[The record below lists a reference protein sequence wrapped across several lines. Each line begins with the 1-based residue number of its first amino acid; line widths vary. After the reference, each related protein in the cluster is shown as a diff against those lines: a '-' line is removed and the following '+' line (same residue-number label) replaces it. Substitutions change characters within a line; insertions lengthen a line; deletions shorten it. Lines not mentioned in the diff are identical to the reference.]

1 MASHKPLSLT
11 DVALIADT
19 IFLLVRVVLAFVAHR
34 RHSNSTR
41 RPHVLEADAS
51 YLSQLLFLWI
61 WPLLSRGYAQQSIT
75 TKDLPPLHPTDATA
89 TLVAAFRRHW
99 AQFPAHSLPR
109 HLHAVCWRT
118 FYHSAALM
126 LVVTAANIANP
137 LLLHGLLQALTS
149 PSVDAGHAAG
159 LAALWCVA
167 LVVNCV
173 FVHQF
178 WSVAVRCGMHT
189 RSILQQFVFEKA
201 LTVSHIAGH
210 VHALLAVDATRICD
224 NYVVCFVHWDT
235 WSAVVTL
242 SVCVYFLFDLLSYSA
257 LVWLIVT
264 LLYAPCAAFFGRRI
278 QIHSAAH
285 QHRRDAR
292 TSVFTQMLRGV
303 LTMKANAYDAWC
315 EGRLD
320 AARRRELE
328 ALQWKAIHGTF
339 NTSVLVVAQVIAP
352 MASFVVFVHVQGG
365 RLDAATA
372 FSALAW
378 FSTAASPLLRLP
390 KGLTT
395 VVDATVS
402 LNRLEAF
409 FRSSERRDGLAS
421 RPSSSVVSTHLYY
434 AIELKSVTCSWNV
447 TTFNTE
453 DGHDGDNTNNHHV
466 QRRQLFAELTLVVP
480 KGQFVVCCGPVGCGK
495 SSFLDLCVQM
505 LPVSAGQVLVHG
517 TVAYCPQTPWIQN
530 TSVRDN
536 ILFGLPMDR
545 MWYKMTL
552 HMCALDDDL
561 ALWPHG
567 DATVAGDQGARAI
580 YSRRNI
586 LLLDNVLASLD
597 SHVGDH
603 IFTRCLCSPALMYMT
618 KVVVTNQPA
627 FIAHAAVDRVLC
639 FEHANDSAMRGDF
652 TVQSLAPPVF
662 KRSEGASIDS
672 TAATEP
678 PSTGKG
684 HRRNSTLPL
693 LAERLGESSPDDS
706 KTREVVVRNAP
717 HEPAAPEPSRQG
729 ALDLRILMLYVKSLG
744 SPCAVAGCGFL
755 FVVEHGLV
763 LGGAY
768 CLGQWSHSSDD
779 DMSSSKSTSFQTLFI
794 VLGLVQACTSVV
806 RKVLFV
812 VLSLAASASVHTSVV
827 RALVRASMR
836 FFDTTS
842 PGVILNRCITD
853 VASVDETIP
862 YVVSSFLANGLDIVM
877 SFVAVAATAPL
888 VLAVVLLLV
897 YPYMYL
903 YKLYRWPARDLKR
916 LQSAARSP
924 ILSHFNEVSQG
935 VNTVA
940 AFDAAAAVSATS
952 MRVIDASVQAYWP
965 SLVAN
970 QWVTLWLE
978 LLGIGI
984 VAAAAAACVWLRA
997 TDQLHASG
1005 VGVVLTYAAQLPGRM
1020 GWMLKMLAAIE
1031 VECVAL
1037 ERLDE
1042 LTIQAEFYKEDPPE
1056 SGHLDGE
1063 ANMRFGDGTLHF
1075 HHVSMSYGGH
1085 VVLRDIHVDIPT
1097 HAKVAVV
1104 GRTGAGKSSL
1114 VRALLGLYPIHGS
1127 IQLGTVALSSL
1138 STTTLRRQV
1147 LGFIPQDAVLLGQTL
1162 WEGLVGDVAQSKV
1175 ILDTIERFL
1184 DQVGMLDAVDQL
1196 QNGLDTPLTD
1206 VAFSGG
1212 ELQLLCVARALL
1224 RPGHVLICD
1233 EATAY
1238 MDAETDGAIHRLLFA
1253 LPRTVLTICHRVH
1266 HLMEYDVVLVLDK
1279 GRLVEAGP
1287 PHELLAAYPNGMFAS
1302 LVDTSS
1308 RAES

>member
-1 MASHKPLSLT
+1 
-11 DVALIADT
+11 
-19 IFLLVRVVLAFVAHR
+19 
-34 RHSNSTR
+34 
-41 RPHVLEADAS
+41 
-51 YLSQLLFLWI
+51 
-61 WPLLSRGYAQQSIT
+61 
-75 TKDLPPLHPTDATA
+75 
-89 TLVAAFRRHW
+89 
-99 AQFPAHSLPR
+99 
-109 HLHAVCWRT
+109 
-118 FYHSAALM
+118 M
-126 LVVTAANIANP
+126 LV
-137 LLLHGLLQALTS
+137 
-149 PSVDAGHAAG
+149 
-159 LAALWCVA
+159 
-167 LVVNCV
+167 
-173 FVHQF
+173 
-178 WSVAVRCGMHT
+178 
-189 RSILQQFVFEKA
+189 
-201 LTVSHIAGH
+201 
-210 VHALLAVDATRICD
+210 
-224 NYVVCFVHWDT
+224 
-235 WSAVVTL
+235 
-242 SVCVYFLFDLLSYSA
+242 
-257 LVWLIVT
+257 
-264 LLYAPCAAFFGRRI
+264 
-278 QIHSAAH
+278 
-285 QHRRDAR
+285 
-292 TSVFTQMLRGV
+292 
-303 LTMKANAYDAWC
+303 
-315 EGRLD
+315 
-320 AARRRELE
+320 
-328 ALQWKAIHGTF
+328 
-339 NTSVLVVAQVIAP
+339 
-352 MASFVVFVHVQGG
+352 
-365 RLDAATA
+365 
-372 FSALAW
+372 
-378 FSTAASPLLRLP
+378 
-390 KGLTT
+390 
-395 VVDATVS
+395 
-402 LNRLEAF
+402 
-409 FRSSERRDGLAS
+409 
-421 RPSSSVVSTHLYY
+421 
-434 AIELKSVTCSWNV
+434 
-447 TTFNTE
+447 
-453 DGHDGDNTNNHHV
+453 
-466 QRRQLFAELTLVVP
+466 
-480 KGQFVVCCGPVGCGK
+480 
-495 SSFLDLCVQM
+495 
-505 LPVSAGQVLVHG
+505 
-517 TVAYCPQTPWIQN
+517 
-530 TSVRDN
+530 
-536 ILFGLPMDR
+536 
-545 MWYKMTL
+545 
-552 HMCALDDDL
+552 
-561 ALWPHG
+561 
-567 DATVAGDQGARAI
+567 ARAI

-717 HEPAAPEPSRQG
+717 HEPAAPETSRQG

-779 DMSSSKSTSFQTLFI
+779 DMSSSKATSFQTLFI

-1042 LTIQAEFYKEDPPE
+1042 LTIQAEFYKEDAPE

-1063 ANMRFGDGTLHF
+1063 ANMRFGDGTLNF

-1175 ILDTIERFL
+1175 ILDTIERSL

-1238 MDAETDGAIHRLLFA
+1238 MDTETDGAIHRLLFA